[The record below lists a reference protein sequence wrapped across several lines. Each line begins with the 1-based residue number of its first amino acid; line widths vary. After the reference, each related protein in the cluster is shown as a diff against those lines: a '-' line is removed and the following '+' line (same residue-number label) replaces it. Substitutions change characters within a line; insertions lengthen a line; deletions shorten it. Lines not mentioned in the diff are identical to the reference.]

1 LEDSALVNPSN
12 LYKFQFHG
20 GNGMPLRIFNNLSS
34 VIAQNRLDVNN
45 RNLGEVISRIAS
57 GDRLFGTKANAAEKA
72 TSELLNSDTRTLRQ
86 ASKNLNDGISLINV
100 AESGLNEQ
108 SGILIHLREILTV
121 AGGAIG
127 QNERDTLQ
135 LEINTLRD
143 EFNRIA
149 NSTEFNGQKLLDGS
163 LAASI
168 ATDQHVVITVGLDS
182 SASSQIDINSAANLS
197 STATAALGLDAVSA
211 TSFDDA
217 ADSLSIVEAALDT
230 ISGFRASI
238 GATQN
243 RFTRALNTLNV
254 SIENLTAAFSVIKDA
269 DIAEELD
276 DLTKQQLLVQ
286 SSSAMVGQANLVPEG
301 VLLLMQQ

>member
-1 LEDSALVNPSN
+1 
-12 LYKFQFHG
+12 
-20 GNGMPLRIFNNLSS
+20 MPLRIFNNLSS

-72 TSELLNSDTRTLRQ
+72 TSELLNSYTRTLRQ

-108 SGILIHLREILTV
+108 SGILIRLRGILTI

-149 NSTEFNGQKLLDGS
+149 NSTEYNGQKLLDGS
-163 LAASI
+163 LAVSI

-182 SASSQIDINSAANLS
+182 SASSQIDINSAVNLS

-301 VLLLMQQ
+301 VLLLLQQ

>member
-1 LEDSALVNPSN
+1 
-12 LYKFQFHG
+12 
-20 GNGMPLRIFNNLSS
+20 MPLRIFNNLSS

-72 TSELLNSDTRTLRQ
+72 TSELLNSYTRTLRQ

-108 SGILIHLREILTV
+108 SGILIRLRGILTI

-163 LAASI
+163 LAVSI

-197 STATAALGLDAVSA
+197 STATAALGLDAVPA

-301 VLLLMQQ
+301 VLLLLQQ

>member
-1 LEDSALVNPSN
+1 
-12 LYKFQFHG
+12 
-20 GNGMPLRIFNNLSS
+20 MPLRIFNNLSS
-34 VIAQNRLDVNN
+34 VITQNRLDVNN

-72 TSELLNSDTRTLRQ
+72 TSELLNSYTRTLRQ
-86 ASKNLNDGISLINV
+86 ASKNLNDVISLINV

-108 SGILIHLREILTV
+108 SGILIRLREILTI

-182 SASSQIDINSAANLS
+182 SASSQIDINSTVNLS

-211 TSFDDA
+211 TSFDDT

-254 SIENLTAAFSVIKDA
+254 SIENLTATFSVIKDA
-269 DIAEELD
+269 DIAEELA

-301 VLLLMQQ
+301 VLLLLQQ

>member
-1 LEDSALVNPSN
+1 
-12 LYKFQFHG
+12 
-20 GNGMPLRIFNNLSS
+20 MPLRIFNNLSS

-72 TSELLNSDTRTLRQ
+72 TSELLNSYTRTLRQ

-108 SGILIHLREILTV
+108 SGILIRLRGILTI

-163 LAASI
+163 LAVSI

-182 SASSQIDINSAANLS
+182 SASSQIDINSAVNLS

-243 RFTRALNTLNV
+243 RFTRALNKLNV

-301 VLLLMQQ
+301 VLLLLQQ

>member
-1 LEDSALVNPSN
+1 
-12 LYKFQFHG
+12 
-20 GNGMPLRIFNNLSS
+20 MPLRIFNNLSS

-108 SGILIHLREILTV
+108 SGILIRLREILTV

-163 LAASI
+163 LAVSI

-182 SASSQIDINSAANLS
+182 SASSQIDINSAVNLS
-197 STATAALGLDAVSA
+197 STAIAALGLDAVSA

-269 DIAEELD
+269 DIAEELA

-301 VLLLMQQ
+301 VLLLLQQ

>member
-1 LEDSALVNPSN
+1 
-12 LYKFQFHG
+12 
-20 GNGMPLRIFNNLSS
+20 MPLRIFNNLSS

-108 SGILIHLREILTV
+108 SGILIRLREILTV

-182 SASSQIDINSAANLS
+182 SASSQIDINSAVNLS

-269 DIAEELD
+269 DIAEELA

-301 VLLLMQQ
+301 VLLLLQQ

>member
-1 LEDSALVNPSN
+1 
-12 LYKFQFHG
+12 
-20 GNGMPLRIFNNLSS
+20 MPLRIFNNLSS

-72 TSELLNSDTRTLRQ
+72 TSELLNSDTRTLGQ

-108 SGILIHLREILTV
+108 SGILIRLREILTI

-163 LAASI
+163 LAVSI

-182 SASSQIDINSAANLS
+182 SASSQIDINSAVNLS

-211 TSFDDA
+211 TSFDNV

-254 SIENLTAAFSVIKDA
+254 SIENLTATFSVIKDA
-269 DIAEELD
+269 DIAEELA

-301 VLLLMQQ
+301 VLLLLQQ

>member
-1 LEDSALVNPSN
+1 
-12 LYKFQFHG
+12 
-20 GNGMPLRIFNNLSS
+20 MPLRIFNNLSS

-72 TSELLNSDTRTLRQ
+72 TSELLNSYTRTLRQ

-108 SGILIHLREILTV
+108 SGILIRLREILTV

-163 LAASI
+163 LAVSI

-182 SASSQIDINSAANLS
+182 SASSQIDINSTVNLS

-301 VLLLMQQ
+301 VLLLLQQ

>member
-1 LEDSALVNPSN
+1 
-12 LYKFQFHG
+12 
-20 GNGMPLRIFNNLSS
+20 MPLRIFNNLSS

-45 RNLGEVISRIAS
+45 RNLGEVISRIAY

-72 TSELLNSDTRTLRQ
+72 TSELLNSYTRTLRQ

-108 SGILIHLREILTV
+108 SGILIRLREILTV

-182 SASSQIDINSAANLS
+182 SASSQIDINSAVNLS
-197 STATAALGLDAVSA
+197 STATAALGLDTVSA

-217 ADSLSIVEAALDT
+217 AYSLSIVEAALDI

-269 DIAEELD
+269 DIAEELA

-301 VLLLMQQ
+301 VLLLLQQ

>member
-1 LEDSALVNPSN
+1 
-12 LYKFQFHG
+12 
-20 GNGMPLRIFNNLSS
+20 MPLRSFNNLSS
-34 VIAQNRLDVNN
+34 VITQNRLDVNN

-57 GDRLFGTKANAAEKA
+57 GDRLFGTKANTAEKT
-72 TSELLNSDTRTLRQ
+72 TSELLNSYTRTLRQ

-108 SGILIHLREILTV
+108 SGILIRLREILTV

-163 LAASI
+163 LAVSI

-182 SASSQIDINSAANLS
+182 SASSQIDINSAVNLS
-197 STATAALGLDAVSA
+197 STAIAALGLDAVSA

-301 VLLLMQQ
+301 VLLLLQQ

>member
-1 LEDSALVNPSN
+1 
-12 LYKFQFHG
+12 
-20 GNGMPLRIFNNLSS
+20 MPLRIFNNLSS

-72 TSELLNSDTRTLRQ
+72 TSELLNSYTRTLRQ

-108 SGILIHLREILTV
+108 SGILIRLREILTV

-182 SASSQIDINSAANLS
+182 SASSQIDINSAVNLS

-301 VLLLMQQ
+301 VLLLLQQ

>member
-1 LEDSALVNPSN
+1 
-12 LYKFQFHG
+12 
-20 GNGMPLRIFNNLSS
+20 MPLRIFNNLSS

-45 RNLGEVISRIAS
+45 RNLEEVISRIAS

-108 SGILIHLREILTV
+108 SGILIRLREILTV

-163 LAASI
+163 LAVSI

-182 SASSQIDINSAANLS
+182 SASSQIDINSTVNLS

-301 VLLLMQQ
+301 VLLLLQQ

>member
-1 LEDSALVNPSN
+1 
-12 LYKFQFHG
+12 
-20 GNGMPLRIFNNLSS
+20 MPLRIFNNLSS

-108 SGILIHLREILTV
+108 SGILIRLREILTI

-163 LAASI
+163 LAVSI

-182 SASSQIDINSAANLS
+182 SASSQIDINSAVNLS

-254 SIENLTAAFSVIKDA
+254 SIENLTAAFSAIKDA

-301 VLLLMQQ
+301 VLLLLQQ

>member
-1 LEDSALVNPSN
+1 MEDSALVNPSN

-20 GNGMPLRIFNNLSS
+20 GNGITLRIFNNLSS

-72 TSELLNSDTRTLRQ
+72 TSELLNSYTRTLRQ

-108 SGILIHLREILTV
+108 SGILIRLRGILTI

-163 LAASI
+163 LAVSI

-182 SASSQIDINSAANLS
+182 SASSQIDINSAVNLS

-301 VLLLMQQ
+301 VLLLLQQ

>member
-1 LEDSALVNPSN
+1 
-12 LYKFQFHG
+12 
-20 GNGMPLRIFNNLSS
+20 MPLRIFNNLSS

-72 TSELLNSDTRTLRQ
+72 TSELLNSYTRTLRQ

-108 SGILIHLREILTV
+108 SGILIRLREILTV

-163 LAASI
+163 LAVSI

-182 SASSQIDINSAANLS
+182 SAPSQIDINSAVNLS

-301 VLLLMQQ
+301 VLLLLQQ

>member
-1 LEDSALVNPSN
+1 
-12 LYKFQFHG
+12 
-20 GNGMPLRIFNNLSS
+20 MPLRIFNNLSS

-57 GDRLFGTKANAAEKA
+57 GDRFFGTKANAAEKA
-72 TSELLNSDTRTLRQ
+72 TSELLNSYTRTLRQ

-108 SGILIHLREILTV
+108 SGILIRLRGILTI

-149 NSTEFNGQKLLDGS
+149 NSTEFNGQKLLNGNLASS
-163 LAASI
+163 LAA
-168 ATDQHVVITVGLDS
+168 DQHVEIYVGLDS
-182 SASSQIDINSAANLS
+182 GAENRIDLNSAVNIA
-197 STATAALGLDAVSA
+197 STNTEILGLDGLSVATFDSAV
-211 TSFDDA
+211 
-217 ADSLSIVEAALDT
+217 DSLSLVEAALDT

-254 SIENLTAAFSVIKDA
+254 SIENLTAAFSVLKDA

-301 VLLLMQQ
+301 VLLLLQQ

>member
-1 LEDSALVNPSN
+1 
-12 LYKFQFHG
+12 
-20 GNGMPLRIFNNLSS
+20 MPLRFFNNLSS

-72 TSELLNSDTRTLRQ
+72 TSELLNSYTRTLRQ

-108 SGILIHLREILTV
+108 SGILIRLREILTV
-121 AGGAIG
+121 AGGANG

-163 LAASI
+163 LAVSI
-168 ATDQHVVITVGLDS
+168 ATGQHVVITVGLDS
-182 SASSQIDINSAANLS
+182 SASSQIDINSAVNLS
-197 STATAALGLDAVSA
+197 STAIAALGLDAVSA

-254 SIENLTAAFSVIKDA
+254 SIENLTATFSVIKDA

-301 VLLLMQQ
+301 VLLLLQQ

>member
-1 LEDSALVNPSN
+1 
-12 LYKFQFHG
+12 
-20 GNGMPLRIFNNLSS
+20 MPLRIFNNLSS

-72 TSELLNSDTRTLRQ
+72 TSELLNFDTRTLRQ

-108 SGILIHLREILTV
+108 SGILIRLREILTV

-182 SASSQIDINSAANLS
+182 SASSQIDINSAVNLS

-254 SIENLTAAFSVIKDA
+254 SIENLTAEFSVIKDA
-269 DIAEELD
+269 DIAEELA

-301 VLLLMQQ
+301 VLLLLQQ

>member
-1 LEDSALVNPSN
+1 
-12 LYKFQFHG
+12 
-20 GNGMPLRIFNNLSS
+20 MPLRIFNNLSS

-57 GDRLFGTKANAAEKA
+57 GNRLFGTKANAAEKA
-72 TSELLNSDTRTLRQ
+72 TSELLNFDTRTLRQ

-108 SGILIHLREILTV
+108 SGILIRLREILTI
-121 AGGAIG
+121 ASGAIG

-163 LAASI
+163 LAVSI

-182 SASSQIDINSAANLS
+182 SASSQIDINSAVNLS
-197 STATAALGLDAVSA
+197 STAIAALGLDAVSA

-243 RFTRALNTLNV
+243 QFTRALNTLNV

-301 VLLLMQQ
+301 VLLLLQQ

>member
-1 LEDSALVNPSN
+1 
-12 LYKFQFHG
+12 
-20 GNGMPLRIFNNLSS
+20 MPLRIFNNLSS

-72 TSELLNSDTRTLRQ
+72 TSELLNSYTRTLRQ

-108 SGILIHLREILTV
+108 SGILIRLRGILTI

-149 NSTEFNGQKLLDGS
+149 NSTEYNGQKLLDGS
-163 LAASI
+163 LAVSI

-182 SASSQIDINSAANLS
+182 SASSQIDINSAVNLS
-197 STATAALGLDAVSA
+197 STAIAALGLDAVSA

-301 VLLLMQQ
+301 VLLLLQQ

>member
-1 LEDSALVNPSN
+1 
-12 LYKFQFHG
+12 
-20 GNGMPLRIFNNLSS
+20 MPLRIFNNLSS

-57 GDRLFGTKANAAEKA
+57 GNRLFGTKANAAEKA
-72 TSELLNSDTRTLRQ
+72 TSELLNFDTRTLRQ

-108 SGILIHLREILTV
+108 SGILIRLRGILTI

-163 LAASI
+163 LAVSI

-182 SASSQIDINSAANLS
+182 SASSQIDINSAVNLS

-243 RFTRALNTLNV
+243 RFTRALSTLNV

-301 VLLLMQQ
+301 VLLLLQQ

>member
-1 LEDSALVNPSN
+1 
-12 LYKFQFHG
+12 
-20 GNGMPLRIFNNLSS
+20 MPLRIFNNLSS

-72 TSELLNSDTRTLRQ
+72 TSELLNSYTRTLRQ

-108 SGILIHLREILTV
+108 SGILIRLREILTV

-163 LAASI
+163 LAVSI

-182 SASSQIDINSAANLS
+182 SASSQIDINSTVNLS

-243 RFTRALNTLNV
+243 RFTRALNTLSV

-301 VLLLMQQ
+301 VLLLLQQ

>member
-1 LEDSALVNPSN
+1 
-12 LYKFQFHG
+12 
-20 GNGMPLRIFNNLSS
+20 MPLRIFNNLSS
-34 VIAQNRLDVNN
+34 VITQNRLDVNN

-108 SGILIHLREILTV
+108 SGILIRLRGILTI

-163 LAASI
+163 LAVSI

-182 SASSQIDINSAANLS
+182 SASSQIDINSAVNLS

-254 SIENLTAAFSVIKDA
+254 SIENLTAALSVIKDA

-301 VLLLMQQ
+301 VLLLLQQ

>member
-1 LEDSALVNPSN
+1 
-12 LYKFQFHG
+12 
-20 GNGMPLRIFNNLSS
+20 MPLRIFNNLSS

-108 SGILIHLREILTV
+108 SGILIRLRGILTI

-163 LAASI
+163 LAVSI

-182 SASSQIDINSAANLS
+182 SASSQIDINSTVNLS
-197 STATAALGLDAVSA
+197 STATATLGLDAVSA
-211 TSFDDA
+211 TSFDDT

-301 VLLLMQQ
+301 VLLLLQQ

>member
-1 LEDSALVNPSN
+1 
-12 LYKFQFHG
+12 
-20 GNGMPLRIFNNLSS
+20 MPLRIFNNLSS

-72 TSELLNSDTRTLRQ
+72 TSELLNSYTRTLRQ

-108 SGILIHLREILTV
+108 SGILIRLREILTV

-149 NSTEFNGQKLLDGS
+149 NSTEYNGQKLLDGS
-163 LAASI
+163 LAVSI

-182 SASSQIDINSAANLS
+182 SASSQIDINSAVNLS

-301 VLLLMQQ
+301 VLLLLQQ

>member
-1 LEDSALVNPSN
+1 
-12 LYKFQFHG
+12 
-20 GNGMPLRIFNNLSS
+20 MPLRIFNNLSS

-108 SGILIHLREILTV
+108 SGILIRLREILTI

-182 SASSQIDINSAANLS
+182 SASSQIDINSAVNLS

-269 DIAEELD
+269 DIAEELA

-301 VLLLMQQ
+301 VLLLLQQ

>member
-1 LEDSALVNPSN
+1 
-12 LYKFQFHG
+12 
-20 GNGMPLRIFNNLSS
+20 MPLRIFNNLSS

-72 TSELLNSDTRTLRQ
+72 TSELLNSYTRTLRQ

-108 SGILIHLREILTV
+108 SGILIRLREILTV

-127 QNERDTLQ
+127 QNKRDTLQ

-163 LAASI
+163 LAVSI

-182 SASSQIDINSAANLS
+182 SASSQIDINSAVNLS

-301 VLLLMQQ
+301 VLLLLQQ

>member
-1 LEDSALVNPSN
+1 
-12 LYKFQFHG
+12 
-20 GNGMPLRIFNNLSS
+20 MPLRIFNNLSS

-45 RNLGEVISRIAS
+45 RNLGEVISRIAP
-57 GDRLFGTKANAAEKA
+57 GNRLFGTKANAAEKA

-108 SGILIHLREILTV
+108 SGILIRLREILTV

-127 QNERDTLQ
+127 QNER
-135 LEINTLRD
+135 
-143 EFNRIA
+143 
-149 NSTEFNGQKLLDGS
+149 
-163 LAASI
+163 
-168 ATDQHVVITVGLDS
+168 
-182 SASSQIDINSAANLS
+182 
-197 STATAALGLDAVSA
+197 
-211 TSFDDA
+211 
-217 ADSLSIVEAALDT
+217 DT

-269 DIAEELD
+269 DIAEELA

-301 VLLLMQQ
+301 ILLLLQQ